1 MAKLKIALLGFGTV
15 GSGVYEIIQKQ
26 QERFRTIFGKEVE
39 VAGVLIQD
47 ETKSREVDEDVL
59 VTSNFEEILHIPDL
73 DIVVE
78 AIVGVEPGYT
88 YLKRVIEKG
97 CHVVTAN
104 KELFAHKG
112 HELKKLAAVH
122 GVEVSFEAAVA
133 GGIPVIGTLKQLLQ
147 VNQVLKIEAILNG
160 TSNYILTEIR
170 ENGRSFSDALAAAQ
184 EAGYAEADPSNDMD
198 GHDAFFKTV
207 ILAELLYGVRFN
219 WDKLERKGIRHV
231 SLKDLQVAEALG
243 FRLKHIASLELQEG
257 KLTLGVEPKLVAED
271 HPLFSVEGVDNA
283 LVITGDL
290 VGQLKLQGPGAGK
303 FPTASAV
310 VEDLVNVGR
319 NVQDPVLPEK
329 VELHIRSL
337 ELEQTYLL
345 IGSCKTTVPGKVEI
359 DHTLQINGQL
369 HSVKVVTAKPIAVEQ
384 IVEQSPGLVAYPIS
398 GTFPSD
404 VRKASVTA

>member
-26 QERFRTIFGKEVE
+26 QDRLRTIFGKEVE

-147 VNQVLKIEAILNG
+147 ANQVVKIDAILNG

-170 ENGRSFSDALAAAQ
+170 EKGRSFSDALAAAQ
-184 EAGYAEADPSNDMD
+184 EAGYAEADPSNDVD

-207 ILAELLYGVRFN
+207 ILTELLYGVRVN
-219 WDKLERKGIRHV
+219 WDEVNHKGIRHV
-231 SLKDLQVAEALG
+231 SVKDLQVAEALG
-243 FRLKHIASLELQEG
+243 FRLKHIASLELREG

-271 HPLFSVEGVDNA
+271 HPLYSVEGVDNA
-283 LVITGDL
+283 LVITGDF

-319 NVQDPVLPEK
+319 GVQEPVLPGK
-329 VELHIRSL
+329 VELNICAV
-337 ELEQTYLL
+337 EQEQSYLL
-345 IGSCKTTVPGKVEI
+345 IGNCKTTVPGKVEI
-359 DHTLQINGQL
+359 DHTLQIHGQL
-369 HSVKVVTAKPIAVEQ
+369 HAVKVVTVRPTVVEQ
-384 IVEQSPGLVAYPIS
+384 IVEKSPGLVAYPIS
-398 GTFPSD
+398 GTFPSG